1 MTDLAYHNVDIEKM
15 PAPEGCPVDHEFT
28 PFSERYIAYPYAWLE
43 QKREEIEQRN
53 SADNSVY
60 RSEKMIKDNGDKVSE
75 DSKSKIDEKL
85 VRKIDMAKHSPKP
98 MPENART
105 Q

>member
-43 QKREEIEQRN
+43 QKRENEP
-53 SADNSVY
+53 VFY
-60 RSEKMIKDNGDKVSE
+60 SEELGYVVVTRMEDVEAVFLSLIHISE
-75 DSKSKIDEKL
+75 PTRL
-85 VRKIDMAKHSPKP
+85 
-98 MPENART
+98 